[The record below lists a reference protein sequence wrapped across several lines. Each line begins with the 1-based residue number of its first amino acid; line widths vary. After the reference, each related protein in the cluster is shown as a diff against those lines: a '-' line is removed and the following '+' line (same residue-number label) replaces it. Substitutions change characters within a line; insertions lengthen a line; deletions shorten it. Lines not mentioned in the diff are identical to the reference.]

1 MKFKLTPGIVLLL
14 CLPMMLTAQYK
25 VTEKSGKEP
34 DWTTSLEK
42 GYIIG
47 IGNGQ
52 TLETAK
58 KNAFVNVKAQIVS
71 SVADFISA
79 SSTSKTE
86 EITADKYTQ
95 FYQQYSEVISTQS
108 GKRDYLQGVSESKAA
123 DYYWEERK
131 DKKTKERS
139 YKYFIKYPFS
149 QFDLDRLVADFRE
162 KDEQLTNELEGILW
176 VLDNFTSVEE
186 INQSKSQ
193 LQKLS
198 EIFIDERKAKALVG
212 IEKCKSLISSIYL
225 SNAGSELGSLK
236 YSLKIGDKTVK
247 TAKTP
252 VINSNCAE
260 IQDRKLGDYVCR
272 VDYLFDGCYEEP
284 GNHIRV
290 RYSFGNHK
298 PEKNFYFDI
307 AENKAE
313 LVISGNI
320 QIVGGTVS
328 GDDVRNATCIVP
340 LKSKY
345 DGPVT
350 VSKVILEWKEA
361 GIVKEVMLN
370 KSVTGKG
377 QHELRF
383 EIPGDLSIANVSTV
397 SNPDKTLNGSLMYSS
412 DKTGENAT
420 IRIYRYDYTTAW

>member
-1 MKFKLTPGIVLLL
+1 MKFNFIVGIVFLLSM
-14 CLPMMLTAQYK
+14 PVMVSAQHK
-25 VTEKSGKEP
+25 VTDKSGKEP
-34 DWTTSLEK
+34 DWTTRLEK

-52 TLETAK
+52 SIETAK
-58 KNAFVNVKAQIVS
+58 KNAFINVKAQIVS

-86 EITADKYTQ
+86 EITADKYAQ
-95 FYQQYSEVISTQS
+95 FYQQYSEIITTQS
-108 GKRDYLQGVSESKAA
+108 GKRDYLQGVSESKA
-123 DYYWEERK
+123 DDFYWEERK
-131 DKKTKERS
+131 DKKTKDLS

-149 QFDLDRLVADFRE
+149 QFDLDRLVRDFRE
-162 KDEQLTNELEGILW
+162 KDEQLTQELNGILW

-212 IEKCKSLISSIYL
+212 IEKCNGLISSIYL
-225 SNAGSELGSLK
+225 SNAGSELGTLK
-236 YSLKIGDKTVK
+236 YSLKIGDKPLK

-252 VINSNCAE
+252 VINANCAE
-260 IQDRKLGDYVCR
+260 IQDRKFGDYICR
-272 VDYLFDGCYEEP
+272 IDYLFDGCYDEP
-284 GNHIRV
+284 GNHIRI

-298 PEKNFYFDI
+298 PEKSFYFDVT
-307 AENKAE
+307 ENKAE

-320 QIVGGTVS
+320 KMIEGAVS
-328 GDDVRNATCIVP
+328 GDNVRNATCIIP

-345 DGPVT
+345 DSPVT
-350 VSKVILEWKEA
+350 VSKIILEWKEA
-361 GIVKEVMLN
+361 GIIKEVMLN
-370 KSVTGKG
+370 KSIAGKG
-377 QHELRF
+377 QHEIRF
-383 EIPGDLSIANVSTV
+383 EIPGDLNIASVSTV
-397 SNPDKTLNGSLMYSS
+397 SDPGITLNGSLLYTS
-412 DKTGENAT
+412 DKTGENKT